1 MKWPD
6 FGWVPARELIFTS
19 AILGYAFYSKP
30 SIYQDIG
37 VDMKAYKIL
46 GKSLAAFALST
57 ALFGSQAQAFGLGL
71 GYFKCLKQAPI
82 NYPGSIVDLVS
93 NNQDFDT
100 LKTLVTSAGLV
111 GTLQGK
117 GPFTVY
123 APTDAAFGKI
133 PAPLLSAIGSDI
145 PLLTEVLTYHV
156 SPGILDPRRA
166 VLPVEIATEEGQTV
180 FFNYGEKGPQ
190 INQSNVSC
198 QAVRA
203 SNGIVWIID
212 SVLLPQFIGSEPKPE

>member
-1 MKWPD
+1 
-6 FGWVPARELIFTS
+6 
-19 AILGYAFYSKP
+19 
-30 SIYQDIG
+30 
-37 VDMKAYKIL
+37 MKAYNIL
-46 GKSLAAFALST
+46 GKSLAALALST

-82 NYPGSIVDLVS
+82 NYSKTIADLVGE
-93 NNQDFDT
+93 NNSFTILRGLINTAELGET
-100 LKTLVTSAGLV
+100 LASS
-111 GTLQGK
+111 

-166 VLPVEIATEEGQTV
+166 VLPVEIATVEGQTV